1 MLLSYL
7 KLATKVLLR
16 RRVFTAISLFGISF
30 TLLVLVVAS
39 AVLDQVV
46 APRPPETRQE
56 RTLGVYSVRM
66 TGDSNVWQ
74 SEGGFALFDRY
85 LRGLPGVE
93 RMSVFSVPTDVVSY
107 HDGARIESV
116 LKRTDADY
124 WRILD
129 FRFLEGG
136 PITGDDVAEAR
147 LVAVVN
153 DTTRHRFFGENSA
166 LGRTIEADGQR
177 FRVVGVVA
185 DVPLLRTVPFADIW
199 VPVTTAKSDAYRHE
213 VMGGFLAIFLA
224 RTPADFPAI
233 RQEFASRLR
242 AVELPDPGTW
252 KHIEAHP
259 YTTMEDL
266 AATFF
271 GSGPLHAAFA
281 ASALRDGGGDLLVT
295 FWTLVSV
302 AALLFMLLPTL
313 NLVNLNVSRILER
326 APEIGV
332 RKAFGAS
339 SRSLV
344 GQFVVENV
352 VLSLAGGLVALA
364 LAPLVL
370 HTLTAAS
377 IVPYARFALNGR
389 VFGCGLGLAL
399 VFGVLSGAY
408 PAWRMSKLHPVEAL
422 AGGSR

>member
-7 KLATKVLLR
+7 KLAVKVLLR

-30 TLLVLVVAS
+30 TLLVLVVAA
-39 AVLDQVV
+39 AVLDQVT
-46 APRPPETRQE
+46 APRAPETRQE
-56 RTLGVYSVRM
+56 RTLGVYRVRM
-66 TGDSNVWQ
+66 TGDDNVWQ
-74 SEGGFALFDRY
+74 SQGGYGLFDRY
-85 LRGLPGVE
+85 MRGLPGVE
-93 RMSVFSVPTDVVSY
+93 RMSIFSSPTDVVSY
-107 HDGARIESV
+107 HDGARIDSV

-124 WRILD
+124 WKILD
-129 FRFLEGG
+129 FHFLEGG
-136 PITGDDVAEAR
+136 PLTDDDVASAR

-153 DTTRHRFFGENSA
+153 ETTRRRFFGDASA
-166 LGRTIEADGQR
+166 VGKAIEADGQR
-177 FRVVGVVA
+177 FRVVGVVE
-185 DVPLLRTVPFADIW
+185 DVPTLRTIPFADIW
-199 VPVTTAKSDAYRHE
+199 VPVTTAKSDGYRRAI
-213 VMGGFLAIFLA
+213 MGGFVAIFLA
-224 RTPADFPAI
+224 RSPADFPAI

-242 AVELPDPGTW
+242 TVERPDPKQW

-271 GSGPLHAAFA
+271 GSGPLHEAFA
-281 ASALRDGGGDLLVT
+281 SSSLREGGRDLLVP
-295 FWTLVSV
+295 FWTLVAV

-339 SRSLV
+339 SRTLV

-352 VLSLAGGLVALA
+352 VLSVTGGFVAL
-364 LAPLVL
+364 LVAPLVL
-370 HTLTAAS
+370 HVLDAANV
-377 IVPYARFALNGR
+377 VPYAHFALNAR
-389 VFGCGLGLAL
+389 VFGWGLVLAV

-408 PAWRMSKLHPVEAL
+408 PAWRMSRLHPAEAL